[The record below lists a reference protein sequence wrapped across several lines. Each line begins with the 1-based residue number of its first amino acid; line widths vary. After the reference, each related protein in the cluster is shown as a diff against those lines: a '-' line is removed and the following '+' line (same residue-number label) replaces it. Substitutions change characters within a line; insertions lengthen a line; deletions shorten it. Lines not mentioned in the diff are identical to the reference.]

1 MHDKATILAIFFLLS
16 QFVSFAHIGGIWVRG
31 KELQALSSKT
41 YLRPCICNFI
51 FARGRPSRMVPL
63 DAEFKHNTHT
73 S

>member
-41 YLRPCICNFI
+41 YLRPCNCIFI
-51 FARGRPSRMVPL
+51 FAWGRPSRTVPL
-63 DAEFKHNTHT
+63 DAEFKHKTHT